1 MSARAGT
8 GRAVAWP
15 TVNLTITVIALAAT
29 VAAAVAALGS
39 WKAAGT
45 ANETTAKLADIE
57 RDRRHEELTPLFQFA
72 FLPTANAPGSA
83 DLRVMLTGGGLERI
97 DEVTVTILDEALP
110 DHWAHGL
117 PQGVTPEQAAA
128 FVWGPWEFN
137 TGATEQVASNRQSKP
152 RPLTLGGRNAD
163 NFSMVRT
170 GPGRWMTDTD
180 EMWQRAHPGPLRLRL
195 TCHCAGYKP
204 WTLFQDVPV
213 QPVRPAFS

>member
-1 MSARAGT
+1 
-8 GRAVAWP
+8 
-15 TVNLTITVIALAAT
+15 VNLTITLIALFAT

-39 WKAAGT
+39 WKAAAT
-45 ANETTAKLADIE
+45 ANKTTAQLAAIE
-57 RDRRHEELTPLFQFA
+57 RDRRHEELTPQLQVA
-72 FLPTANAPGSA
+72 FLPTANAPGYA
-83 DLRVMLTGGGLERI
+83 DLRVMLTGGGLERL

-117 PQGVTPEQAAA
+117 PQGVTEAEAAL
-128 FVWGPWEFN
+128 FVWGPWQFN

-163 NFSMVRT
+163 NLSMVRT
-170 GPGRWMTDTD
+170 KPGHWMTDTD
-180 EMWQRAHPGPLRLRL
+180 EAWRRAHLGPLRLRL

-213 QPVRPAFS
+213 QPPRPGFS